1 MDWTTPSLA
10 ALLAGIW
17 ERLEIGAERRDDP
30 WHLAALATVDGTRPA
45 VRTIVLRAA
54 DAQRRA
60 LVFYSDARANKI
72 EQLQAQPRVEWLFY
86 DPAERIQLRARAVA
100 VVHHQNAVAEEIWRA
115 RPDLNYLRYLSPL
128 PPGTGLP
135 AFLPP
140 QVEVESEHELAFRNF
155 AVVIT
160 TVERFDWLALLPD
173 DTHKRAEFVWN
184 GQDYESRWMV
194 P

>member
-10 ALLAGIW
+10 TLLACIW
-17 ERLEIGAERRDDP
+17 ERLETGAAHREDP
-30 WHLAALATVDGTRPA
+30 WHLAGLATVDAGQPA
-45 VRTIVLRAA
+45 VRTVVLRAA

-72 EQLQAQPRVEWLFY
+72 LQLHNHPKVEWLFY
-86 DPAERIQLRARAVA
+86 DPVERIQLRAHAQA
-100 VVHHQNAVAEEIWRA
+100 TVHHQNAVAEEIWRA

-128 PPGTGLP
+128 APGTGLP
-135 AFLPP
+135 AYLPP
-140 QVEVESEHELAFRNF
+140 QVEVLPEDELAFRNF

-160 TVERFDWLALLPD
+160 TVERFDWLALFPD
-173 DTHKRAEFVWN
+173 DSHKRAAFSWN
-184 GQDYESRWMV
+184 GEDFDARWVV

>member
-10 ALLAGIW
+10 ALLGGIW
-17 ERLEIGAERRDDP
+17 ERLEIAAERRDDA
-30 WHLAALATVDGTRPA
+30 WHWAALATVVANQPA
-45 VRTIVLRAA
+45 VRTMVLRAA

-60 LVFYSDARANKI
+60 LVFYSDARSKKI
-72 EQLQAQPRVEWLFY
+72 QQLMDRPRVEWLFY
-86 DPAERIQLRARAVA
+86 DPVERVQLRAGAVA

-115 RPDLNYLRYLSPL
+115 RPNLNYLRYLSPL

-140 QVEVESEHELAFRNF
+140 QVEVASEDELAFRNF
-155 AVVIT
+155 AVVVT
-160 TVERFDWLALLPD
+160 TVERFDWLALFPD
-173 DTHKRAEFVWN
+173 DTHKRAEFTWN
-184 GQDYESRWMV
+184 GQGFDARWMV